1 MRVTQGAEII
11 PKNDTKPEARAKGDT
26 PLGGGLYR
34 DDRGKG
40 KSYVY
45 RGRVNGRTVRKV
57 LLRPE
62 TGVVATANNTTVT
75 EARRFIAEL
84 KGDAAAGGSKHFAHV
99 KAKARPGD
107 HTVAQAWASY
117 MEKEGSTRRKRTSDR
132 KAANY
137 RRFIEPAWH
146 HRTVR
151 SISTADCKALIGKV
165 VAEFEARGENGT
177 PANKLH
183 SDLNTFFN
191 WCLTRYELKVE
202 GNPMFDRNAG
212 KTIPT
217 PVKEVPKPAR
227 DLEEWELV
235 LFFRAARKYVSTPL
249 PEKALRRSAK
259 ALETRCRAVE
269 ATEFA
274 LRSVCRRD
282 ENFTARWHW
291 MQPDGLLVP
300 ASVAK
305 MNQSILVPLLPQML
319 ALIGE
324 RPADAKDGDLIF
336 GAHSRWL
343 QKALEGIRP
352 IMTLIARK
360 ERGFTGDFDD
370 DEDKAHFTLHCFRD
384 TFFTL
389 MDEPR
394 NEWDQPIF
402 SAETRNACLNHRPGD
417 VGERRY
423 NGRRQDPRWKYAQRK
438 GAVAFWNTWL
448 DRLKAEA
455 LSAVPH
461 PDV

>member
-1 MRVTQGAEII
+1 MSTND
-11 PKNDTKPEARAKGDT
+11 PKPKVKGDT

-34 DDRGKG
+34 DDRGKS
-40 KSYVY
+40 KSFVF

-62 TGVVATANNTTVT
+62 TGAVASADNTTVT

-84 KGDAAAGGSKHFAHV
+84 KGDAAAGGKQHFAHV
-99 KAKARPGD
+99 NAKARPGD
-107 HTVAQAWASY
+107 FTVAQSWASY
-117 MEKEGSTRRKRTSDR
+117 MAKEGSTKRKRTSDR

-137 RRFIEPAWH
+137 RRFIEPVWGE
-146 HRTVR
+146 RTVR

-165 VAEFEARGENGT
+165 VAEFEAKGETGT

-183 SDLNTFFN
+183 SDLNTFFA

-227 DLEEWELV
+227 DLEEWEIV
-235 LFFRAARKYVSTPL
+235 LFFRAAQGYVSTPL
-249 PEKALRRSAK
+249 SEKALRRSAK
-259 ALETRCRAVE
+259 APETRRRSVE

-282 ENFTARWHW
+282 ENFTARWGW
-291 MQPDGLLVP
+291 IQPDGLLVP

-305 MNQSILVPLLPQML
+305 MSQSILVPLTPQML

-324 RPADAKDGDLIF
+324 RPPNAKDGDLIF
-336 GAHSRWL
+336 GADSRWL

-352 IMTLIARK
+352 IMTRIATD
-360 ERGFTGDFDD
+360 EREFNGDFA
-370 DEDKAHFTLHCFRD
+370 DEEDGVHFTLHCFRD
-384 TFFTL
+384 TFFTR

-394 NEWDQPIF
+394 NEWEQPIF
-402 SAETRNACLNHRPGD
+402 SAETRNACLNHRPAD
-417 VGERRY
+417 VGEKRY

-438 GAVAFWNTWL
+438 GAVVFWNSWL

-455 LSAVPH
+455 MAAMRP
-461 PDV
+461 PFA